1 MLKRLWLIL
10 GPLLIASLLVIVT
23 IFSFPTKPDHSLTQE
38 KSNAVAITDS
48 SFKNGLIKRQA
59 LSDRSCR
66 FVPFFGSSE
75 WSRMDGMH
83 PSVLAERYKRSYRPF
98 LIGKRGSASLSHYYG
113 MQQIS
118 KDMQGEKAVFVV
130 SPQWFT
136 PQGTNPGAVQMY
148 LSNTQVIE
156 FLLQAKTDKESQ
168 FAARRLLEVNPGVS
182 KSHLLKKISKG
193 QTLSHWDRAI
203 LKCQH
208 QVALREESL
217 FSFLGKSANY
227 ETKIVPRVK
236 GLPKTFSYQRLNEL
250 ATKRGQL
257 ATTNNRF
264 GIKNTFYSKR
274 IAPQYNLYKNFQV
287 NYSYLASPE
296 YNDFQLLLSEFAKQ
310 KTDVIF
316 IITPVN
322 KAWADYTGLNQD
334 KYQEAVRKIK
344 YQLKSQGFHH
354 IADFS
359 KDGGES
365 YFMQDTIHIGW
376 NGWLA
381 FDKEVQPFLET
392 KQPAPSYRITPYF
405 YGKEWAN
412 KRLVSEA
419 EE

>member
-10 GPLLIASLLVIVT
+10 GPLLIAFVLVVIT
-23 IFSFPTKPDHSLTQE
+23 IFSFPTQLDHSIAQE
-38 KSNAVAITDS
+38 KANAVAITDS

-59 LSDRSCR
+59 LSDETCR

-75 WSRMDGMH
+75 WSRMDSMH

-113 MQQIS
+113 MQQITNE
-118 KDMQGEKAVFVV
+118 MQKKKAIFVV

-136 PQGTNPGAVQMY
+136 VQGINPSAVQMY

-156 FLLQAKTDKESQ
+156 FLLKARTDKESQ
-168 FAARRLLEVNPGVS
+168 FAAKRLLELNPGVS
-182 KSHLLKKISKG
+182 KSNLLKKVSKG
-193 QTLSHWDRAI
+193 KSLSRLDRAI

-217 FSFLGKSANY
+217 FSFLGKSTNY
-227 ETKIVPRVK
+227 EKRILPRVK
-236 GLPKTFSYQRLNEL
+236 GLPKVFSYKQLNAL

-264 GIKNTFYSKR
+264 GIKNTFYRKR
-274 IAPQYNLYKNFQV
+274 IAPKYNFYKNFQV

-296 YNDFQLLLSEFAKQ
+296 YNDFQLLLSEFAKR
-310 KTDVIF
+310 KTDVLF
-316 IITPVN
+316 VITPVN

-334 KYQEAVRKIK
+334 KYQAAVRKIK
-344 YQLKSQGFHH
+344 FQLKSQGFHR

-365 YFMQDTIHIGW
+365 YFMQDTIHLGW

-381 FDKEVQPFLET
+381 FDKKVQPFLET
-392 KQPAPSYRITPYF
+392 KQPVPNYKMNPYF
-405 YGKEWAN
+405 YSKIWAN
-412 KRLVSEA
+412 RKDLQ
-419 EE
+419 

>member
-10 GPLLIASLLVIVT
+10 GPLFIAFILVVITV
-23 IFSFPTKPDHSLTQE
+23 FSFPTKLNQSLTE
-38 KSNAVAITDS
+38 ERSNAVAISDS

-59 LSDRSCR
+59 LSDKTIH

-83 PSVLAERYKRSYRPF
+83 PSVVAERYNRTYRPF

-118 KDMQGEKAVFVV
+118 KEMQGQKAVFVV

-136 PQGTNPGAVQMY
+136 PQGSNPGAAQMY

-156 FLLQAKTDKESQ
+156 FLLNAKSDKESR
-168 FAARRLLEVNPGVS
+168 FAAKRLLEVNPGVS
-182 KSHLLKKISKG
+182 KSDLLKKISKG
-193 QTLSHWDRAI
+193 QSLSKWDRDI
-203 LKCQH
+203 LRWQH

-217 FSFLGKSANY
+217 FSFLGKSDNY
-227 ETKIVPRVK
+227 DRKILPRVK
-236 GLPKTFSYQRLNEL
+236 GLPKVFSYQRLNEL

-264 GIKNTFYSKR
+264 GIKNAFYSKR

-310 KTDVIF
+310 KTDVLF
-316 IITPVN
+316 VITPVN
-322 KAWADYTGLNQD
+322 KAWAEYTGLNQD

-344 YQLKSQGFHH
+344 YQLKAQGFHR

-365 YFMQDTIHIGW
+365 YFMQDTIHLGW

-381 FDKEVQPFLET
+381 FDKEVQPFLENNQSSPHY
-392 KQPAPSYRITPYF
+392 KLNPYF
-405 YGKEWAN
+405 YSKEWAN
-412 KRLVSEA
+412 KRLVSQD
-419 EE
+419 